1 VNSRSSRNAY
11 ASEDALL
18 DALWRTLIGGRT
30 EPKDSGSNPPDNRTW
45 IFEILCGLIL
55 NIPTIIVNSKQYMS
69 QCRDRLSAENFP
81 LIFLNTDN
89 IADLTIQSLSEADMH
104 EISALILNNLM
115 HRSFM
120 STTADRAGLAHW
132 TAEQGE
138 DMRVTW
144 MQRSFDS

>member
-1 VNSRSSRNAY
+1 
-11 ASEDALL
+11 
-18 DALWRTLIGGRT
+18 
-30 EPKDSGSNPPDNRTW
+30 
-45 IFEILCGLIL
+45 
-55 NIPTIIVNSKQYMS
+55 MS